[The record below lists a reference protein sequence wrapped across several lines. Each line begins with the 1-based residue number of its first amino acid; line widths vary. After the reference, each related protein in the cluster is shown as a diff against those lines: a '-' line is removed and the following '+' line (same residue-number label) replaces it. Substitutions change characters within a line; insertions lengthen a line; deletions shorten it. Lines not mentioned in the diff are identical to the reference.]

1 MLHETPLP
9 DSAFTLR
16 YRNSV
21 YGSVAE
27 ERFDVTDDGRMRLRE
42 LAADDPAVLTE
53 YYQLAEAPMRAD
65 DGADRAWVGR
75 PLHDS
80 VIDQLPLAA
89 TERGER
95 TLLVPG
101 QPPVEL
107 WKLVAGGEPGVL
119 LSVDRD
125 R

>member
-27 ERFDVTDDGRMRLRE
+27 ERFDVTDDGRLRLLE
-42 LAADDPAVLTE
+42 LGADDPAVLTE
-53 YYQLAEAPMRAD
+53 YYQLAEAPIRAGE
-65 DGADRAWVGR
+65 GADRAWVGR

-80 VIDQLPLAA
+80 AIEELALAA

-95 TLLVPG
+95 TLLVSG

-107 WKLVAGGEPGVL
+107 WKLVAGGEPGVV
-119 LSVDRD
+119 LSVVRE